1 MESRTHVPTM
11 TTPAT
16 QPPVSASVSA
26 SGSAPAPAAIGAKRR
41 ITGLDALRGLA
52 ALTVVLG
59 HFTANYNRV
68 YGHSADLLFSY
79 PWAGY
84 GVLLFFMISGF
95 VILMTAE
102 RAARPGDFAWAR
114 FSRLYPAYWTA
125 LIVTLVVLTSFGLP
139 GRQPSVPR
147 AAANVLMFQNLLGVG
162 NVDSVYWTLHVEL
175 YFYAIMLVLIWRGW
189 VRHTEFVLLGL
200 VALGMADR
208 LFFQHVTAVWAER
221 LRDVLIVDHAFAFLI
236 GVVLYRSLKGW
247 RAWHPAMLV
256 VCLVYAFFFD
266 PWPDVYVTAA
276 FIALLFLTTRGYLK
290 PLEWRPLIFLGTVS
304 YSLYLTHQNIGYVI
318 IRAGYAAGLGANVS
332 VALAVLATLL
342 IASAVAFLVECPAM
356 EYLRHRRP
364 AFLGGPSRRPQPAPA
379 TAPVAPIAPG
389 APATVPLVVA
399 ARVTA

>member
-1 MESRTHVPTM
+1 MA
-11 TTPAT
+11 TPAT
-16 QPPVSASVSA
+16 QSPVSPPEA
-26 SGSAPAPAAIGAKRR
+26 APAPASQGSRRR
-41 ITGLDALRGLA
+41 IAGLDALRGLA
-52 ALTVVLG
+52 ALSVVLG
-59 HFTANYNRV
+59 HFTANYDRV

-125 LIVTLVVLTSFGLP
+125 LVLTFVVLTTFGLP
-139 GRQPSVPR
+139 GREPSTPR
-147 AAANVLMFQNLLGVG
+147 AVANVLMFQNLLGIG

-189 VRHTEFVLLGL
+189 VRHTEVVLLGL

-208 LFFQHVTAVWAER
+208 LFFHHLTAVWAER

-247 RAWHPAMLV
+247 RPWHPAMLL
-256 VCLVYAFFFD
+256 VCLAYAWFFD
-266 PWPDVYVTAA
+266 PYPDVYVTAG

-290 PLEWRPLIFLGTVS
+290 PLEWRPLIFLGTIS

-332 VALAVLATLL
+332 VALAVLATLM
-342 IASAVAFLVECPAM
+342 IASAVALLVECPAM

-364 AFLGGPSRRPQPAPA
+364 AFLGGAAPRPRPIAAPAPLPPA
-379 TAPVAPIAPG
+379 AAG
-389 APATVPLVVA
+389 APASAPPIVG
-399 ARVTA
+399 ARATA

>member
-1 MESRTHVPTM
+1 MESRSQVPTM

-16 QPPVSASVSA
+16 QSPVFPPDT
-26 SGSAPAPAAIGAKRR
+26 APAPAAVGSKRR

-52 ALTVVLG
+52 ALSVVLG

-125 LIVTLVVLTSFGLP
+125 LVITFVVLTTFGLP
-139 GRQPSVPR
+139 GRQPSAPR
-147 AAANVLMFQNLLGVG
+147 AVANVLMFQNLLGVG

-208 LFFQHVTAVWAER
+208 LFFHHVTAVWAER

-247 RAWHPAMLV
+247 RPWHPPMLLAS
-256 VCLVYAFFFD
+256 LVYAYFFD
-266 PWPDVYVTAA
+266 PHPDVYVTAG

-290 PLEWRPLIFLGTVS
+290 PLEWRPLVFLGTIS

-342 IASAVAFLVECPAM
+342 IASAVALLVECPAM

-364 AFLGGPSRRPQPAPA
+364 AFLGGSSPRPQPI
-379 TAPVAPIAPG
+379 PVSVPVPPIAPG
-389 APATVPLVVA
+389 ASTPVAPVVV